1 MPLPLQCRGRGQIF
15 KSQMRDSGEIQ
26 MRKPT
31 QGDTKAAA
39 RRLIEWTGDDP
50 DREEL
55 IDTPSRVARSYR
67 ELFVGYGDD
76 PRDSV

>member
-1 MPLPLQCRGRGQIF
+1 
-15 KSQMRDSGEIQ
+15 

-67 ELFVGYGDD
+67 ELFVGYADD